1 MKQGR
6 ERLILLRLDLEEE
19 DQGSVLMFFFPMR
32 SKKI

>member
-19 DQGSVLMFFFPMR
+19 DQRADVFFPDE
-32 SKKI
+32 K